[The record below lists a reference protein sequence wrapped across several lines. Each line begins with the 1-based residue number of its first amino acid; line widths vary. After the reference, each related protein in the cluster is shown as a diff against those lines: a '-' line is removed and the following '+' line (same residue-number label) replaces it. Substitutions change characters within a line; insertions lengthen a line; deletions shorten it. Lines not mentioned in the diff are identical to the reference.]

1 MNENKKLMSGIKSKL
16 VAAICMLLV
25 AVIMVV
31 SSTYAWFTL
40 STAPEVTGITTA
52 VGANGALEIA
62 LLPEDGIL
70 ANIGTGSSGDI
81 WTEKNTTWGNLVDLK
96 DFYGL
101 EQITLYPSIL
111 SEDSLKDEAG
121 NITQFPLGM
130 LQFPT
135 YGSDGRVSELSSNV
149 SSAVFNE
156 NKFTITGDNKFGVRA
171 IGTSSGLT
179 DREISYRDARSMAA
193 TAVGLAKKVA
203 SSSLSTNGG
212 SLADLAIK
220 HFVATEGADTY
231 DSADVAVL
239 KAVVN
244 SLYGTWDSNG
254 NKVTKG
260 SFDYIQEAAMN
271 YVLAFVASGYKVS
284 GTQIPDA
291 VYSTVEGYITVD
303 ATLETFVEDVNELLS
318 SNDINE
324 SITVLIPELGEIYDL
339 LYTNNGSDK
348 GSIDQLAEASTEL
361 AALNVADGITW
372 TQISA
377 PMYKLVDVDEMTLNG
392 YALTNV
398 KSNIGDIVSSV
409 TNSGGLILRLGSG
422 AGVYSDIADCCSDYT
437 ASINISEV
445 TYSGVT
451 LKDVKATMQ
460 TASDLAPNNFH
471 FTVFANTVKT
481 AGTPAVSDTAGDKQ
495 ITEFYGYVIDLA
507 FRTNAASSNLLL
519 QTLPVDRIY
528 DDNSNDETMG
538 HGASMTFTM
547 GTGVSLDMAKNLMA
561 NFRIVFFT
569 PGSEYNTVLATAR
582 LDATNAT
589 VDADNNVTAYMY
601 LCEYEYNKDE
611 NGNICDEDDA
621 IVYWYDSASNK
632 YYSSPAGESGFVAA
646 DEVEDTSDAIILKT
660 ITNQSEAIIT
670 PLTQNDPTSVSVLV
684 YIDGETIENADVAAT
699 VAQSL
704 SGTMN
709 LQFSSDADLVPA
721 EDGNLHTTVTVQ
733 DETIAVGEETTL
745 AEDGAVTFTSDNT
758 EKLTVTDAGVVNAIA
773 ATDASKGEVV
783 TVTAKN
789 SEGKIIKKW
798 AFTIT
803 EAASGT

>member
-16 VAAICMLLV
+16 IAAVCMLLV

-81 WTEKNTTWGNLVDLK
+81 WTVKNTTWGNLVDLK
-96 DFYGL
+96 DSYGL

-111 SEDSLKDEAG
+111 SKNSLKDEAG
-121 NITQFPLGM
+121 NVTQFPLGM

-179 DREISYRDARSMAA
+179 DREIAYRDARSKAA
-193 TAVGLAKKVA
+193 TAVGLAKTVA

-220 HFVATEGADTY
+220 HFVAEDGTDTY
-231 DSADVAVL
+231 SSTDVAVL

-244 SLYGTWDSNG
+244 SLYGTSDS
-254 NKVTKG
+254 KG

-271 YVLAFVASGYKVS
+271 YVLAFVASGYKV
-284 GTQIPDA
+284 GDTQLPDE
-291 VYSTVEGYITVD
+291 VYSTVEGYITD
-303 ATLETFVEDVNELLS
+303 DKTLDVFVGEVNTLLS
-318 SNDINE
+318 TNG
-324 SITVLIPELGEIYDL
+324 ITTEITTLIAPLGEIYTL
-339 LYTNNGSDK
+339 LYEDNGSGN
-348 GSIDQLAEASTEL
+348 GSIEQLAEASAEL
-361 AALNVADGITW
+361 ADITLKEGITW
-372 TQISA
+372 GEISA

-392 YALTNV
+392 YALTQV
-398 KSNIGDIVSSV
+398 KNNIGDIVSSV

-451 LKDVKATMQ
+451 LKNVKATMQ
-460 TASDLAPNNFH
+460 TASALAPNNYYY

-547 GTGVSLDMAKNLMA
+547 GNGVSLDMAKKLMA

-569 PGSEYNTVLATAR
+569 PGADNNKVLATAR
-582 LDATNAT
+582 LDATKAT

-601 LCEYEYNKDE
+601 LCEYEYNKDAT
-611 NGNICDEDDA
+611 GNICDEEDA
-621 IVYWYDSASNK
+621 IVYWYDSETKA
-632 YYSSPAGESGFVAA
+632 YYKNAPVDGAGFVEA
-646 DEVEDTSDAIILKT
+646 DKVTDTSNAAILRT

-670 PLTQNDPTSVSVLV
+670 PLTQNDPTGVSVLV

-733 DETIAVGEETTL
+733 DETIAVGETTTL

-758 EKLTVTDAGVVNAIA
+758 EKLTVTDAGVVNAKA
-773 ATDASKGEVV
+773 TTDASKGEVV

-803 EAASGT
+803 AAASGT